1 MRSDCDAAVSAF
13 RTRLFLLLT
22 ARYTLLGLGLWA
34 IGYGVLVLALRGAV
48 GLEPMPLLWGLAS
61 LPLILVAALFVAAR
75 TLPAPAATRAML
87 DRHGRAGG
95 LLMVRDETDPRDWS
109 ARSVSGPRLRWRS
122 GRLSLLCT
130 VGLAFLVLAFV
141 VPNSF
146 ARLGTPHLDVRR
158 DAERLEDQLA
168 VLKEEKILDAQ
179 RADELKERLDQVRK
193 DALARDPVKTLEAL
207 DFLHDTT
214 QKAAQEAAEKT
225 TKQVEEIAK
234 AEALSEALEKN
245 GNKLDPS
252 KLGEALGQ
260 LDNLL
265 KKAEAEN
272 DLLKEGLDPKLMEEL
287 KKGGLNSEQLKKL
300 AEALKGLKGEK
311 AKKLAKLVKARL
323 IDPEALSKCEK
334 CGECDKAALARY
346 LKENGF
352 QCEGLCEGDEEGRGG
367 VNEGGG
373 KTKLKFG
380 DETPEQGDKFEDEQ
394 LPPSELNKLR
404 DSELQGLSLGTPSA
418 HKKGDGTVAG
428 GALNG
433 AKAGGGSS
441 AGQTVLPRHRGA
453 VERFFERK
461 LPPKKD

>member
-1 MRSDCDAAVSAF
+1 M
-13 RTRLFLLLT
+13 
-22 ARYTLLGLGLWA
+22 
-34 IGYGVLVLALRGAV
+34 
-48 GLEPMPLLWGLAS
+48 
-61 LPLILVAALFVAAR
+61 
-75 TLPAPAATRAML
+75 
-87 DRHGRAGG
+87 
-95 LLMVRDETDPRDWS
+95 
-109 ARSVSGPRLRWRS
+109 
-122 GRLSLLCT
+122 CT
-130 VGLAFLVLAFV
+130 VGLTFLVLAFL

-146 ARLGTPHLDVRR
+146 ARLGTPSLDVRR
-158 DAERLEDQLA
+158 DTERLKEQLA

-260 LDNLL
+260 LDKLL

-272 DLLKEGLDPKLMEEL
+272 DLLQEGLDPKLLEEL
-287 KKGGLNSEQLKKL
+287 KKGGLTSEQLKKL
-300 AEALKGLKGEK
+300 ADALKGLKGEK

-323 IDPEALSKCEK
+323 IDAEALGKCEK
-334 CGECDKAALARY
+334 SGECDKAALARY

-352 QCEGLCEGDEEGRGG
+352 QCDGLCDGEGDDEGRGG

-404 DSELQGLSLGTPSA
+404 DSELQGLSLGTPSV
-418 HKKGDGTVAG
+418 HKQGDGTVAG

-441 AGQTVLPRHRGA
+441 AGQTILPRHRGA
-453 VERFFERK
+453 VERFFDRK
-461 LPPKKD
+461 VAPKKN